1 MPPSSAQISTGWVHL
16 VVHLVVHRGILVVHL
31 AVHLVVH
38 LVVHRGTLVVHLGKL
53 VVPSLA
59 SFGPQADSQLFLCGP
74 CG

>member
-1 MPPSSAQISTGWVHL
+1 MVHL
-16 VVHLVVHRGILVVHL
+16 VVHLVVQ
-31 AVHLVVH
+31 LVVH
-38 LVVHRGTLVVHLGKL
+38 LVVYLVAHSVAHLMVQRGTLVVHLGKL